1 MRRFSLTVIFF
12 FFVCIVNAQ
21 QLANDIELK
30 LNINTTAELMA
41 GYFIKKDFKEFI
53 KFLYE
58 PMLKFNGGTEK
69 VISDIE
75 NEIKDF
81 EKDSL
86 KISNMT
92 FNSISKLIH
101 IKGQIQC
108 TIVEK
113 MELTTTDLLV
123 TLKSTLIAISS
134 DQGKTW
140 KFIDPFGMS
149 LKQLRTYLPELSPD
163 ITLPNQEEPIITEK

>member
-1 MRRFSLTVIFF
+1 
-12 FFVCIVNAQ
+12 
-21 QLANDIELK
+21 
-30 LNINTTAELMA
+30 MA
-41 GYFIKKDFKEFI
+41 SHFKKKDFKEFI

-58 PMLKFNGGTEK
+58 PMLKFNGGAEK
-69 VISDIE
+69 VISDLE
-75 NEIKDF
+75 TEINDF

-86 KISNMT
+86 IISNIT
-92 FNSISKLIH
+92 FDSISKLIH

-113 MELTTTDLLV
+113 MEFTTADLLM

-163 ITLPNQEEPIITEK
+163 IILPKQEEPIITEK